1 MDILVLLKET
11 NVQIGW
17 QVINGTI
24 ATLNMTP
31 TLTINYYNWSSCSLF
46 LINCQLTRPR
56 ASQGVGIK
64 VVDN

>member
-31 TLTINYYNWSSCSLF
+31 TLTI

>member
-31 TLTINYYNWSSCSLF
+31 TLTINYSGPLALFSS
-46 LINCQLTRPR
+46 LIV
-56 ASQGVGIK
+56 S
-64 VVDN
+64 